1 MRFCLGLKVV
11 WRMRLGK
18 TVSLKP
24 PKMDLIGLRLSST
37 RLASNFDV
45 LLSSIVVPQDQAP
58 EQTLRRGGIG

>member
-1 MRFCLGLKVV
+1 MRFCLGLKAV

-24 PKMDLIGLRLSST
+24 PKMDPIGLQLSST

-45 LLSSIVVPQDQAP
+45 LLSSIVVPREQAP
-58 EQTLRRGGIG
+58 ERALRRWEIG